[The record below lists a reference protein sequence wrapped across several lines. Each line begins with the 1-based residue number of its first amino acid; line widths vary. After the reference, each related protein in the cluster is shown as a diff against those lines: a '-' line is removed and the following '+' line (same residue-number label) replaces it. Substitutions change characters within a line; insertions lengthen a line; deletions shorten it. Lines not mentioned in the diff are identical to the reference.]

1 MFEGVK
7 YSAKVD
13 AIYTLKTEDARIRFV
28 FTGLDAFALSKGC
41 YMFSKDNSV
50 ALTKKL
56 YEEMYFY

>member
-7 YSAKVD
+7 YTAKVD
-13 AIYTLKTEDARIRFV
+13 SMCTLRTEDNRTRFV

-56 YEEMYFY
+56 YEEMNFY